1 MRPTLLALILACFA
15 STAVAGEPTLLL
27 RSPSISAEHVAFVH
41 GGDVWVANRDGS
53 EPSRL
58 TVHPGVEAD
67 PRLSP
72 DGRHVAFTGH
82 YDGNEDVFVVPVT
95 GGQPVRLTWHPA
107 ADRTRGWTP
116 DGDVLFVSPRTSHT
130 HRFSQLH
137 RIGIDGGFPA
147 RLPIPKAQRASMSPD
162 GARVAFTPLRDA
174 FDGWK
179 RYRGGRTTPIWV
191 IDLASGEHVEIPHV
205 NASDSHPAWL
215 GDTVW
220 FLSDREGTMNVF
232 AWGPDGDLRQ
242 VTRHGDMDVKA
253 LSAGGG
259 ALIYEQAGRL
269 HELDPATG
277 ESTVLRIEVA
287 PDSPDLRPHFEPGAG
302 HLQSVGISPTG
313 VRVVVEARGDVFT
326 IPTERGDVRNLTGTP
341 GVAERYPA
349 WSPDGSKIAWL
360 SDASGEYEL
369 VITDQAGRGEPRTV
383 SLGDAT
389 FYYHPTW
396 SPDGARIAYTDKRLR
411 LWVLDVD
418 SGRPTLVDTDTYDK
432 PPRSLDPSWSPDG
445 RWLAYTKRLPNHL
458 RAVFLYD
465 TISGVS
471 HPITDGMSDCRHAVF
486 SRDGGLLFF
495 TASTNFALN
504 AGWLDMSA
512 YERPIR
518 RSVYAVVLADGL
530 PSPTGPRSDE
540 EPVDEDGGKKGKKG
554 KKGDKGSEPDVDD
567 EVVVRVDLE
576 GIDQR
581 IVALPLPEAGYTG
594 LAAGDGVL
602 FALEAETEARGW
614 WDMAGGD
621 VLHRYDLDEREAK
634 VFGEGI
640 WHAEVSHDGARLLYV
655 TEDDALGVAPVDAD
669 SIAAAEGGLDLSG
682 LRLFVDPKAEAR
694 QIYEETFRIQRDF
707 FYDPD
712 LHGVDWQ
719 AVHDRYLPW
728 LDHVA
733 HRDDLAYLL
742 GEVIGELVAGH
753 AYRWGGDFP
762 EVERV
767 GVGLLG
773 ADLELVG
780 DRYRITRIFSG
791 QNWNPELRAPLTE
804 PGVDV
809 QEGDYLLAIDGRE
822 LVAPDNPFA
831 LLQGRDGLQTRL
843 TVGSRPQMAGSR
855 EVTVVP
861 VGSERGLRHFAWVE
875 GNRAAVDAATDG
887 RVAYVYVPNTS
898 WDGYTHFNRYFYA
911 QLDKQAA
918 IIDERFNGGG
928 SVADYMI
935 DMLGRTTLNWNV
947 TREGAD
953 YGSPV
958 GAIDG
963 PKVMIINE
971 DAGSGGDCLP
981 LYFRLK
987 QLGTLVGK
995 RTWGGLIGI
1004 YDYPSLIDGGLVT
1017 APRIAFYGADGW
1029 SAENQ
1034 GIAPDVEVEMTPKAV
1049 LAGGDPQLE
1058 AAIRIVL
1065 EQLEANPP
1073 SKPERP
1079 EFPDYGQ

>member
-1 MRPTLLALILACFA
+1 MRLLPALLLLLLSSSAA
-15 STAVAGEPTLLL
+15 AEPTLLL

-41 GGDVWVANRDGS
+41 GGDVWVADRDGS
-53 EPSRL
+53 GPRRL
-58 TVHPGVEAD
+58 TIHPGVEAD

-72 DGRHVAFTGH
+72 DGRLVAFTGH
-82 YDGNEDVFVVPVT
+82 YDGNEDVFVVPVE
-95 GGQPVRLTWHPA
+95 GGQPERLTWHPSP
-107 ADRTRGWTP
+107 DRVRGWTP
-116 DGDVLFVSPRTSHT
+116 DSDVLFVSPRRSHSS
-130 HRFSQLH
+130 RFGQLY
-137 RIGIDGGFPA
+137 RVGPDGGFPE

-162 GARVAFTPLRDA
+162 GTRVAYTPLRDA

-191 IDLASGEHVEIPHV
+191 IELATGAHVEIPHV
-205 NASDSHPAWL
+205 NASDSHPTWL

-220 FLSDREGTMNVF
+220 FLSDRDGVMNVF
-232 AWGPDGDLRQ
+232 AWDGDQ
-242 VTRHGDMDVKA
+242 VRRITDHADMDVKA
-253 LSAGGG
+253 LAGGGG
-259 ALIYEQAGRL
+259 ALIYEQGGRL

-277 ESTVLRIEVA
+277 SSGAIPITVA
-287 PDSPDLRPHFEPGAG
+287 PDTPDLRPHFEPGADQ
-302 HLQSVGISPTG
+302 LASVGISPTG

-326 IPTERGDVRNLTGTP
+326 VPVERGDVRNLTSTP

-360 SDASGEYEL
+360 SDASGEYQL
-369 VITDQAGRGEPRTV
+369 VIADQAGAVEPRVIPLGEP
-383 SLGDAT
+383 T
-389 FYYHPTW
+389 FHYHPLW
-396 SPDGARIAYTDKRLR
+396 SPDGRRIAWTDKRLR
-411 LWVLDVD
+411 LWVMDLDRE
-418 SGRPTLVDTDTYDK
+418 RPALVDTDTYDK
-432 PPRSLDPSWSPDG
+432 PPRSLDPAWSPDG
-445 RWLAYTKRLPNHL
+445 RWLAYTKRLPSHL

-465 TISGVS
+465 VDAGVS
-471 HPITDGMSDCRHAVF
+471 HQVTDGMSDCRHATF
-486 SRDGGLLFF
+486 GRGGQLLFF
-495 TASTNFALN
+495 TASTNFGLN
-504 AGWLDMSA
+504 SGWLDMSS

-518 RSVYAVVLADGL
+518 RSVWAVVLSDAS
-530 PSPTGPRSDE
+530 PSPTAPRSDE
-540 EPVDEDGGKKGKKG
+540 EPVEPQEDEKKKK
-554 KKGDKGSEPDVDD
+554 KKKKKDDEVDD
-567 EVVVRVDLE
+567 EQVVVDVDLD
-576 GIDQR
+576 GIGGR

-594 LAAGDGVL
+594 LAAGDGQL
-602 FALEAETEARGW
+602 FALEAPAEPRGW

-621 VLHRYDLDEREAK
+621 VLHRYDLEERTSK
-634 VFGEGI
+634 VLGEGV
-640 WHAEVSHDGARLLYV
+640 WHAEVSYDGSKLLYV
-655 TEDDALGVAPVDAD
+655 TRDDTLGVIATDAE
-669 SIAAAEGGLDLSG
+669 SIAAAEGALDLSG
-682 LRLFVDPKAEAR
+682 LRLWVDPRAEHR
-694 QIYEETFRIQRDF
+694 QIYEETFRLQRDF
-707 FYDPD
+707 FYDPG
-712 LHGVDWQ
+712 LHGIDWE

-742 GEVIGELVAGH
+742 GEAIGELVAGH

-773 ADLELVG
+773 ADLSVEG
-780 DRYRITRIFSG
+780 DRYRIDRIFAGPS
-791 QNWNPELRAPLTE
+791 WEPDLRGPLSE
-804 PGVDV
+804 PGLDV
-809 QEGDYLLAIDGRE
+809 AEGDFLLAIDGQE
-822 LVAPDNPFA
+822 LRAPDSPWR

-843 TVGSRPQMAGSR
+843 TVNSRPTRTGAW

-861 VGSERGLRHFAWVE
+861 VATEQPLRHLAWVE
-875 GNRAAVDAATDG
+875 ERRARVDEATDG

-898 WDGYTHFNRYFYA
+898 WDGYLQFNRYYYA
-911 QLDKQAA
+911 QLDRQAV

-935 DMLGRTTLNWNV
+935 DMLGRTTLNWNA

-981 LYFRLK
+981 MYFRLK
-987 QLGTLVGK
+987 GLGTLVGK

-1004 YDYPSLIDGGLVT
+1004 YDYPRLIDGGLVT

-1034 GIAPDVEVEMTPKAV
+1034 GIAPDVEVEMTPKEV

-1065 EQLEANPP
+1065 EQLEADPP
-1073 SKPERP
+1073 GRPERP
-1079 EFPDYGQ
+1079 SYPDYGE